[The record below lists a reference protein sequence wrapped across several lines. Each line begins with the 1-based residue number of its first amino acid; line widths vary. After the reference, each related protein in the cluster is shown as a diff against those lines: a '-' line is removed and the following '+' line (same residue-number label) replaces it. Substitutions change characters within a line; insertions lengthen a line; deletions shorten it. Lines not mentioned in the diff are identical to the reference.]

1 MLGHNYYHQTT
12 RRYVALFG
20 TLFNDIVITRKDSAG
35 AAATRFKVPIAYGPT
50 QKFLSKVDEDPDH
63 TAPAITLPRMSFEML
78 GMIYD
83 GERKLTRQQTN
94 KIALPTNDNSFRTQF
109 TSAPYNIEFQLNI
122 MTKYPEDGNKI
133 FEQIA
138 PFFKPDWTASVEIIP
153 ELDDFAIDV
162 PIILNSVSTED
173 TYEGAYEDRRILI
186 WTLNFTLKGQYFGP
200 VAERKVIKFVDVD
213 VYGTMDSTVALEAV
227 KTQPGLTANGEPTT
241 DINETIPYQ
250 DINFDDDWDFIVTVE
265 DADNG

>member
-1 MLGHNYYHQTT
+1 MLGHHYYHQTT

-20 TLFNDIVITRKDSAG
+20 TLFNDIIIDRKDSNG
-35 AAATRFKVPIAYGPT
+35 TSTTRFKVPIAYGPT
-50 QKFLSKVDEDPDH
+50 QKFLSKVGEDPEH
-63 TAPAITLPRMSFEML
+63 TAPATVLPRMSFEML

-83 GERKLTRQQTN
+83 GERKLTRHQLN
-94 KIALPTNDNSFRTQF
+94 KVTLPTNDNSFSTQF

-153 ELDDFAIDV
+153 ELENFAIDV
-162 PIILNSVSTED
+162 PIVLNSVTTED
-173 TYEGAYEDRRILI
+173 TYEGAFEERRLLI

-200 VAERKVIKFVDVD
+200 VAERKVIKFTDVD
-213 VYGTMDSTVALEAV
+213 VYGSMDATDALETIT
-227 KTQPGLTANGEPTT
+227 TQPGLTANGEPTT
-241 DINETIPYQ
+241 DIDETIPYDQ
-250 DINFDDDWDFIVTVE
+250 INFDDDWAFIVTVE